1 MNTYQIGDN
10 DQFMGGQAWEYYM
23 QALVVK
29 DCKELVNKIN
39 AAFFNEVLWTWK
51 QGQNKINKMQGKYRE
66 EDKLVMSH
74 VLIRLHGHGMNI
86 VITF

>member
-39 AAFFNEVLWTWK
+39 AAFFNEVL
-51 QGQNKINKMQGKYRE
+51 
-66 EDKLVMSH
+66 
-74 VLIRLHGHGMNI
+74 
-86 VITF
+86 